1 MRIYFLDTLF
11 LFIIILKII
20 PINTI
25 INVMKTAE
33 YKFNDKL
40 YFKKLIRLNLY
51 AVFIKRLEQNS
62 TVWAGKIDN
71 GLYILYVITVINDDE
86 SIINDKGTA
95 KILAS
100 IEVRFNIE
108 K

>member
-40 YFKKLIRLNLY
+40 YFKKFIRLNLY

-62 TVWAGKIDN
+62 TVRAGKIDN